1 MENLI
6 ISGDRRLTIQI
17 ARAIQ
22 ENLMRNIPVDSIAD
36 GIQSVGLTDGGI
48 LTHGF
53 VSRGLFRT
61 LNYRSFGKWRKSFR
75 VGGYLLVPAA
85 VLKGNSGET

>member
-1 MENLI
+1 MENLN
-6 ISGDRRLTIQI
+6 ISENRKYTMQI
-17 ARAIQ
+17 ASAIQ
-22 ENLMRNIPVDSIAD
+22 ENLMRNIPVESIAD
-36 GIQSVGLTDGGI
+36 GIQSVGITDGGI

-61 LNYRSFGKWRKSFR
+61 LNYRNYGKWQKSFR

-85 VLKGNSGET
+85 VLKGKAKG